1 MKYCRHIIIAFLLTL
16 SCLSSSGEEKVTI
29 RTIQPSISKTIPYS
43 VGVFIQGGG
52 LSNIYKTSSRDINL
66 NGFEV
71 GGGCYSRLYFHRRKT
86 SNPLCHVQAEIGYS
100 YNRFS
105 DMDNLQEKIANIDC
119 HYISPSVTLGA
130 DLASILGITL
140 GFGCDVLAGFR
151 DAQHSIVYSSVSK
164 ECMNKAIPKV
174 ILRLNIFDSILSL
187 NYEFTLNSGV
197 INLNR
202 YTYYN
207 RQNISIFLPY
217 KFSVRIQ
224 IRTFGSSH
232 R

>member
-1 MKYCRHIIIAFLLTL
+1 MKRSLHIAFIFLLSL
-16 SCLSSSGEEKVTI
+16 LCIPASGDDKVTL
-29 RTIQPSISKTIPYS
+29 RPIQPSTSKTFPYS
-43 VGVFIQGGG
+43 AGVFIHGGK
-52 LSNIYKTSSRDINL
+52 LSDTYKTSSRDINL

-105 DMDNLQEKIANIDC
+105 DMDNLQETIDNIDC
-119 HYISPSVTLGA
+119 HYISPSVTLGT
-130 DLASILGITL
+130 DLDSILGMTF

-151 DAQHSIVYSSVSK
+151 GAQHNIVYRSVSK
-164 ECMNKAIPKV
+164 DCMNKIIPKV
-174 ILRLNIFDSILSL
+174 ILGFNLFDSMLSL
-187 NYEFTLNSGV
+187 NLEFPLNSGA

-207 RQNISIFLPY
+207 RQNISIYLPY
-217 KFSVRIQ
+217 RFSARIQ
-224 IRTFGSSH
+224 IRTFGSSN